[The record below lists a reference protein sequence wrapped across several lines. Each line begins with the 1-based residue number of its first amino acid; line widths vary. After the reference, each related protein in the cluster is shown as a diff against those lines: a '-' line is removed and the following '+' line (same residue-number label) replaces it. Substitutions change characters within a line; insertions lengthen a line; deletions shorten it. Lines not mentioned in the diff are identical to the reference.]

1 MLICWQGAES
11 AQMCRQ
17 AGTCSISEAW
27 NSRRAF
33 PDAAEHG
40 FRCSSPG
47 PLGDRDT
54 LEDVMVTCIP
64 GMAV

>member
-1 MLICWQGAES
+1 MLICWQGAEG
-11 AQMCRQ
+11 AQMRCQ
-17 AGTCSISEAW
+17 AGTCSVSETW

-47 PLGDRDT
+47 FSGDRAT
-54 LEDVMVTCIP
+54 LEDVIVTCIP